1 MVSSADTTER
11 PVWRGWIHS
20 AAFFV
25 ALPAATALV
34 LIADSAAARTSA
46 AIYGATLVIMFGT
59 SAAYHRLARS
69 EAARK
74 RMQRLDHAGIYL
86 LIAGSYVP
94 IAVVSLPMG
103 WAIPLLSVVGG
114 AAVFGVVM
122 KVFAFG
128 RLHRF
133 TYALYPLMGW
143 AAVVTAPAL
152 VQYLTNWQL
161 FFVVAGGV
169 LYTIGIPILVLRRP
183 DPWPMR
189 FGYHEI
195 WHGFVTVAAAFHFAA
210 VALIVA

>member
-1 MVSSADTTER
+1 MVSSAESDVR
-11 PVWRGWIHS
+11 PAWRGWIHA

-25 ALPAATALV
+25 ALPAAVTLV
-34 LIADSAAARTSA
+34 LIADSTAARTSA

-69 EAARK
+69 PIARR

-94 IAVVSLPMG
+94 IAVVNLPMR
-103 WAIPLLSVVGG
+103 WAVPLLATVGG

-122 KVFAFG
+122 KLAAFG

-143 AAVVTAPAL
+143 AAVASAPAL
-152 VQYLTNWQL
+152 VEYLTGWQL
-161 FFVVAGGV
+161 FFVVMGGV
-169 LYTIGIPILVLRRP
+169 LYTVGIPVLVLRRP
-183 DPWPMR
+183 DPWPTV

-195 WHGFVTVAAAFHFAA
+195 WHGFVTAAAAFHFAA
-210 VALIVA
+210 VASIVA